1 VTEEKHQISYAPDI
15 KIFLIL
21 IPSISA
27 FNYFLTYSNIALDS
41 FTLIRYSVDTLQGFL
56 AWWIVR
62 SLIIWL
68 DSKIPFLKLPVK
80 RTLIQVLLTTVCGLG
95 FIILST
101 EILSLLVYGKPAI
114 QSFYTLD
121 VLIILI
127 WFFVIN
133 GIYIGLLLFKLLPGK
148 VDSSKE
154 SEGILVS
161 KGKKKRLVLMNEI
174 LALSIGSGYVELHAN
189 SGEKY
194 FLDNSLDHW
203 EKKLSQNDF
212 FRANRK
218 SIVSRK
224 AVTGFK
230 SKEYG
235 KLELELCEPLQN
247 LELGV
252 SRAKAP
258 SFKRWFRPNY

>member
-1 VTEEKHQISYAPDI
+1 M
-15 KIFLIL
+15 
-21 IPSISA
+21 
-27 FNYFLTYSNIALDS
+27 
-41 FTLIRYSVDTLQGFL
+41 
-56 AWWIVR
+56 
-62 SLIIWL
+62 
-68 DSKIPFLKLPVK
+68 K
-80 RTLIQVLLTTVCGLG
+80 RTIIQVLLTTVCGLG

-101 EILSLLVYGKPAI
+101 ELLSLLVYGKPAI

-133 GIYIGLLLFKLLPGK
+133 GIYIGLLLFKHLPGK
-148 VDSSKE
+148 ADPRKE
-154 SEGILVS
+154 SEGIMVS
-161 KGKKKRLVLMNEI
+161 KGKKKRLLLADEI
-174 LALSIGSGYVELHAN
+174 LALSIGAGYVELHAV

-194 FLDNSLDHW
+194 FLDHSLDHW
-203 EKKLSQNDF
+203 QEKLSQNDF

-224 AVTGFK
+224 AVAGFE
-230 SKEYG
+230 SKENG
-235 KLELELCEPLQN
+235 KLMLELSDPLQD

-258 SFKRWFRPNY
+258 SFKRWFRPNS